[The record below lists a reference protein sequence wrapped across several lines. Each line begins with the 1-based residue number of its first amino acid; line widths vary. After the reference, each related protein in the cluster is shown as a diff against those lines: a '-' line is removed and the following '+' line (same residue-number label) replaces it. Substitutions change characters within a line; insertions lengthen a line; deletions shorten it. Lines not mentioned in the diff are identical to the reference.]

1 MKKAVAALV
10 LLALASPA
18 FADDDVIIVP
28 SLTAVPFVLNNTGD
42 MVSGY
47 IQNWGSLS
55 QENGNFSAAG
65 DRAAAVL
72 QKNKCAIHF
81 GVFKN
86 SAGRIDPKDGTAA
99 IACMRRDDESLIETV
114 VPGTLVDSTG
124 TLGLKN
130 VEIGTK
136 AFFLVQTSARI
147 PLVDE
152 QQ

>member
-1 MKKAVAALV
+1 MNKALAALV

-18 FADDDVIIVP
+18 FADDDVIFVP

-99 IACMRRDDESLIETV
+99 IACLRPDASLIETV
-114 VPGTLVDSTG
+114 VPGTLIDSTG
-124 TLGLKN
+124 TMGLKN
-130 VEIGTK
+130 VDVGTK

-147 PLVDE
+147 PLVDK

>member
-1 MKKAVAALV
+1 MNKALAALV

-18 FADDDVIIVP
+18 FADDDLIFVP
-28 SLTAVPFVLNNTGD
+28 SLTTVPFVLNNTGD

-65 DRAAAVL
+65 DRAATVL

-81 GVFKN
+81 GVVKN
-86 SAGRIDPKDGTAA
+86 STGRIDPKDGTAA
-99 IACMRRDDESLIETV
+99 IACMRRDGETLIETV

-130 VEIGTK
+130 VDVGTQ
-136 AFFLVQTSARI
+136 AFFLVQTAVRI
-147 PLVDE
+147 PLADE
-152 QQ
+152 